1 MEVGK
6 LVKWVVI
13 LALLVF
19 GWKALAPRIKAR
31 LNTKSAATSIDSR
44 ADDSCVGRATSA
56 SNAWSNGLGRF
67 VNPPYDVEAWS
78 TFKRDVDQRISEA
91 DSACTCES
99 ESCLKTGGAMR
110 DLRNLVSE
118 LDASVRNGSPPSTD
132 FVRAHESI
140 DNALDEARA
149 LLREGK

>member
-19 GWKALAPRIKAR
+19 GWKALGPRIKGR
-31 LNTKSAATSIDSR
+31 VSTKSAATSIDAR
-44 ADDSCVGRATSA
+44 ADDSCVGRATAA
-56 SNAWSNGLGRF
+56 SNAWGNGLGRF
-67 VNPPYDVEAWS
+67 VNPPYDIEAWS
-78 TFKRDVDQRISEA
+78 RFKSDVDQRISEA
-91 DSACTCES
+91 DSACTCER
-99 ESCLKTGGAMR
+99 ESCLKTQGAMR

-132 FVRAHESI
+132 FVRGQEAI
-140 DNALDEARA
+140 DNALDEARE